1 MKSWPCHDTIAGQS
15 ILLFIN
21 AYVTTSRVF
30 KIMWQRLFH
39 GQRDPLQYKPH
50 QNHCSCLSRRIACMY
65 STRVAK
71 YILQLPKTEALKLTL
86 VLNETKLTT
95 FPSAS
100 PSAVSVHE
108 VYQFLL
114 SFR

>member
-1 MKSWPCHDTIAGQS
+1 
-15 ILLFIN
+15 
-21 AYVTTSRVF
+21 
-30 KIMWQRLFH
+30 
-39 GQRDPLQYKPH
+39 
-50 QNHCSCLSRRIACMY
+50 MY

-95 FPSAS
+95 FPCAS

-108 VYQFLL
+108 VYQFLR